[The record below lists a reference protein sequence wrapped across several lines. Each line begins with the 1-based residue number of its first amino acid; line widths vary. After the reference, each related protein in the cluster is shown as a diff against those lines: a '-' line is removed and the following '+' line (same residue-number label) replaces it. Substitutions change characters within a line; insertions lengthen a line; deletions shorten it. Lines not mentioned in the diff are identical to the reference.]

1 MKFPKSCVVLV
12 ALVLFGSWSVMLPAY
27 LDDDDVIQRSGTADR
42 VVIDDPPASMSADE
56 VMAFEAL
63 IYDPVNNILTGDI
76 AWSVSNGT
84 ISDDGLFYPWAAGLV
99 EVVAEHNGLLGKYN
113 ITVEPGVPTSIEIT
127 RLSVGVLESTTLTA
141 DVLDGRG
148 NRMTG
153 PSTMVWDINGDY
165 AGHGQ
170 PSWLSLIH
178 I

>member
-1 MKFPKSCVVLV
+1 MTFPRACVALV
-12 ALVLFGSWSVMLPAY
+12 ALVLLGTLSVHAPEMLEEAPPAM
-27 LDDDDVIQRSGTADR
+27 RSGTPDR
-42 VVIDDPPASMSADE
+42 VIIDSPPTSVSADE
-56 VMAFEAL
+56 VVVFEAI

-148 NRMTG
+148 ARLAR
-153 PSTMVWDINGDY
+153 VWVRVRVS
-165 AGHGQ
+165 Q
-170 PSWLSLIH
+170 P
-178 I
+178 